1 MNVFLERGH
10 AQRVDELA
18 ARQGVSRS
26 GIVAAALA
34 SFLSP
39 ESGHHQQAALVRR
52 LDRLTRQ
59 YERLER
65 DQTILVEALA
75 LFIRHSLAVAAP
87 IPEAELDA
95 VRAQGRLRF
104 AQFVEQLGRHL
115 QGGDRLV
122 KDLVDESVVQQGDL
136 IDGSKAADITEDA
149 ACRIRN

>member
-1 MNVFLERGH
+1 MNVFLERDH
-10 AQRVDELA
+10 ARRVDELA
-18 ARQGVSRS
+18 TRKGVSRS

-39 ESGHHQQAALVRR
+39 EDGRQQEAALARR

-65 DQTILVEALA
+65 DQTILIETMA

-87 IPEAELDA
+87 IPETQLDA

-115 QGGDRLV
+115 QDGGRLV
-122 KDLVDESVVQQGDL
+122 RDLVEEAVVQEGDL
-136 IDGSKAADITEDA
+136 FGVPEVTDTMEDA
-149 ACRIRN
+149 SCPTQT